1 MPETRR
7 TNSGFL
13 SNNEAAR
20 ERQRTQDFVKGIVE
34 AKTSESKNKVGHFEI
49 KFDTKKKQENL
60 VSIGQDFWSSNK
72 GLIVR
77 AIVLDRAYSKDTILR
92 ATQLKDEDYRQAAT
106 ELFQAKLLTE
116 KSRGNLWVTRELYWQ
131 CQSFFQQNQKQEDI
145 DEDRDR

>member
-34 AKTSESKNKVGHFEI
+34 AKTSESKNKVGSFEI
-49 KFDTKKKQENL
+49 KFDSKKKQENL
-60 VSIGQDFWSSNK
+60 VSIGQGFWSSNK

-77 AIVLDRAYSKDTILR
+77 AIVMDRAYNKDTILR
-92 ATQLKDEDYRQAAT
+92 ATKLKDEDYRQAAT

-131 CQSFFQQNQKQEDI
+131 CQSFFQKGFH
-145 DEDRDR
+145 

>member
-13 SNNEAAR
+13 SNDEAAR
-20 ERQRTQDFVKGIVE
+20 ERQRTRDFVKGIVE
-34 AKTSESKNKVGHFEI
+34 AKTSESKNKVGSFEI
-49 KFDTKKKQENL
+49 KFDSKKKQENL
-60 VSIGQDFWSSNK
+60 VSIGQDFWGSNK

-77 AIVLDRAYSKDTILR
+77 AMVMDRAYSNDAILR

-116 KSRGNLWVTRELYWQ
+116 KSRGNLGNPGTLLAL
-131 CQSFFQQNQKQEDI
+131 
-145 DEDRDR
+145 